1 MGRSAPDVR
10 SSSVRGVTAGR
21 RGGGTAGP
29 TYRRALSRPEFAA
42 LYVARVL
49 SDWGDQLARV
59 AISALVLGRS
69 GSALF
74 AATVF
79 AVSFLPKVFGQALLG
94 PIADRVPRRTLMV
107 VCDGLRTVT
116 LVALVL
122 AVDAE
127 LALAVLLVLLFLVEL
142 AGAPF
147 FAASRALLTEV
158 FPERPLYLRAFSL
171 MQMSFQFNQVA
182 GVALGGIVVSALGAD
197 RALWVDAATFAV
209 SGVLIVL
216 FVRRRPAAIA
226 GAASGLAG
234 LLSEVQEGLAFLRRD
249 LPTRSL
255 VLLAWL
261 ALLAVIAPEAVA
273 LPYAAEHGAST
284 AAGGVLLA
292 AGPLGAF
299 LGVLLVGRW
308 EPMVQV
314 RRLLLLATCVPLPL
328 LGLAVDPPWQVAA
341 VLFVVAGGFQGFMVP
356 LMATYSLL
364 SPDSLRGRL
373 SAVAGSGFA
382 LVSALAFVVVG
393 AFADWTSPS
402 TAVVLSAVLTLVAL
416 LVVRSR
422 WPRRE
427 IADAAERAYS

>member
-1 MGRSAPDVR
+1 M
-10 SSSVRGVTAGR
+10 TAGR
-21 RGGGTAGP
+21 RSQGTAGP

-94 PIADRVPRRTLMV
+94 PVADRVPRRTLMV
-107 VCDGLRTVT
+107 VCDSLRTVT

-216 FVRRRPAAIA
+216 FVRRRPAAAIA
-226 GAASGLAG
+226 GVASGLGG
-234 LLSEVQEGLAFLRRD
+234 LLSDVREGLAFLRRD

-273 LPYAAEHGAST
+273 LPYAAEHGASI

-299 LGVLLVGRW
+299 LGVLLVSRW

-416 LVVRSR
+416 VAVRLR